1 MEVAILGSG
10 IIGLFSAL
18 TLTNAGYKVT
28 VIARDLPG
36 DETQDWASP
45 WYIPKLHVCTWA
57 VPATNESIS
66 RAGAA
71 IFPHPNAKGHSLM
84 VETFKYF
91 WALAHRDPTSG
102 VQVRSAPGIVAAFI
116 HPI

>member
-18 TLTNAGYKVT
+18 TLTNTGYKVT

-45 WYIPKLHVCTWA
+45 WYILQ
-57 VPATNESIS
+57 ATCLQYQ
-66 RAGAA
+66 R
-71 IFPHPNAKGHSLM
+71 L
-84 VETFKYF
+84 
-91 WALAHRDPTSG
+91 
-102 VQVRSAPGIVAAFI
+102 I
-116 HPI
+116 HPLPGLEQRSSLTQMLRVIP